1 MAKKSKQT
9 NQESNTSLRHRAEQM
24 WHSMPQKSKHVSKD
38 DLHSLVEDL
47 QIHQIELEMQNEEL
61 QRTQSELQNS
71 QTKYMDLYEFA
82 PVGYLSVDSE
92 HIVREANLTAGILF
106 NCLRQKILDHNML
119 VFVKPNS
126 RSMYLQHIQKTFV
139 SNQTESCELQL
150 LRSPGQAVWC
160 RLDSKVIEC
169 KPHVSQARIIVTDIS
184 KAKEAEVKLT
194 TLTEELEHR
203 VLNRTKT
210 LLRYQEQL
218 RSLASQVTLSEK
230 RERRQLCV
238 ELHDYLAQMLVASRI
253 KLTKAKDFS
262 SDLTL
267 PLLNEIDEILH
278 QSLEYTRNLIAQL
291 SPTMLY
297 EFGLCKALQWLAD
310 QMRQYDLHVD
320 VLILDHDFQ
329 LDENESVL
337 MYHAVRELLLNVVKH
352 ANTDQASVEV
362 HVTTDQE
369 LIVTVCDQ
377 GSGFDLAILDP
388 SHTSAPEHFGLFS
401 IQERLEGMWGR
412 LELKSASGL
421 GCTAT
426 LVLPLATKQRPDR
439 KSDDMEIEP
448 HPPQSTRRK
457 ESLIRVLLV
466 DDHAM
471 VREGLRTLIESH
483 HLLEVVAVAGNGQEA
498 IEQARQFQP
507 KVVVMDVNMP
517 VMNGIEATRRIKQ
530 AWPSISVIGLS
541 MQDESQVRESMK
553 AAGAS
558 DLLTKSGPVD
568 ILLNTILQTVDSA

>member
-1 MAKKSKQT
+1 
-9 NQESNTSLRHRAEQM
+9 
-24 WHSMPQKSKHVSKD
+24 MPQKSKHVSKD

-61 QRTQSELQNS
+61 QRTQSALQDS
-71 QTKYMDLYEFA
+71 QAKYLDLYEFA

-92 HIVREANLTAGILF
+92 HFVRDANLTSGILL
-106 NCLRQKILDHNML
+106 NCSRNNILDHNML
-119 VFVKPNS
+119 VFVEPNF
-126 RSMYLQHIQKTFV
+126 RPMFIQHIKKTFAT
-139 SNQTESCELQL
+139 NQTESCELQL
-150 LRSPGQAVWC
+150 HRSPEQAVWC

-169 KPHVSQARIIVTDIS
+169 NPHISQARIIVTEIS
-184 KAKEAEVKLT
+184 KTKEAELKLT
-194 TLTEELEHR
+194 TLKEELEQR

-253 KLTKAKDFS
+253 KLTKAKDSS
-262 SDLTL
+262 SDLML

-291 SPTMLY
+291 SPIMLY

-352 ANTDQASVEV
+352 ANTDQASIEV

-426 LVLPLATKQRPDR
+426 LALPLATKQRPDR
-439 KSDDMEIEP
+439 KSDDIGEIEP

-558 DLLTKSGPVD
+558 NLLTKSGPVD
-568 ILLNTILQTVDSA
+568 NLLNTILQTVDSA